1 MPDVGEVRYKVKV
14 DNSEVES
21 GIKGTEDKL
30 GKGGKKA
37 GSQFAQGFK
46 AGMDPVKSDNEK
58 LADAVTGKWQTAA
71 KVVGASF
78 AALTAGAVAFG
89 VKSIDLASDLSEVQN
104 VVDVTF
110 GDSADKVNEW
120 AEKAGAAYGMSELAA
135 KQYASTIGAM
145 LKSMGMSADAT
156 EEMSLALTGLAGDMA
171 SFYNLD
177 ASEAFEKL
185 RAGISGETEPLK
197 QLGINMSVANLE
209 AFAMEKGLLA
219 AADGSKELAQA
230 RDELALK
237 EMKLEELRAKGTATA
252 SQIASAELAV
262 QKAQDKVND
271 SLTVGF
277 DELDAAT
284 QSQIRYEYIMQ
295 ATADAQ
301 GDFSRTSDSLANQQ
315 RILQMEVETLSADLG
330 TALLPVA
337 LEVVSG
343 LRSMVQWASEN
354 GNTLGIMAIAVA
366 GITAAII
373 AYSTS
378 LTLAASGMTIASI
391 AGAAFGAVLGFITS
405 PITLVILGITALI
418 AAGVAL
424 YQNWD
429 TVSAWAGETWQKIQ
443 DAFAAGVEAVKGFL
457 QAVIDFVKDNWAGLL
472 LLLVNPFLGAF
483 KLLYDNCEG
492 FRDTV
497 DNMVAR
503 VKQAFENMKNG
514 ISSAVGR
521 VRDAIVN
528 GFQAAVD
535 FITSL
540 PGKALGWGKD
550 FIQGFVDGIKAKIS
564 GVVDTVKGVADTIAS
579 FLHFSK
585 PDKGPLREYE
595 TWMPDMMKGLA
606 KTLMDSTNEV
616 EAAANSAA
624 TRIASGVARGVGVA
638 AYAGGG
644 IPSAAVRPSVQEKLA
659 QPSAG
664 IASDLMRELMPV
676 VYSGGGHEGLQQTA
690 NSLMASVMQG
700 VPPVGSA
707 RIEVPVSIDGRE
719 VARATAW
726 YMGEQ
731 LAWEER
737 R

>member
-209 AFAMEKGLLA
+209 AFALSQGIETAYDSMT
-219 AADGSKELAQA
+219 QA
-230 RDELALK
+230 EQAT
-237 EMKLEELRAKGTATA
+237 LRY
-252 SQIASAELAV
+252 Q
-262 QKAQDKVND
+262 
-271 SLTVGF
+271 
-277 DELDAAT
+277 
-284 QSQIRYEYIMQ
+284 YIMQ
-295 ATADAQ
+295 AAADAQ

-492 FRDTV
+492 FRNTV

-521 VRDAIVN
+521 VRDSIVN

-550 FIQGFVDGIKAKIS
+550 FIQGFVDGIRDKIS

-595 TWMPDMMKGLA
+595 TWMPDMMKGIA
-606 KTLMDSTNEV
+606 KTIMASTGEV

-624 TRIASGVARGVGVA
+624 LHIASGIARGVGVA

-664 IASDLMRELMPV
+664 IASDFMRELMPV
-676 VYSGGGHEGLQQTA
+676 AYSGGGHEGLQQTA

-700 VPPVGSA
+700 VPSVGSA